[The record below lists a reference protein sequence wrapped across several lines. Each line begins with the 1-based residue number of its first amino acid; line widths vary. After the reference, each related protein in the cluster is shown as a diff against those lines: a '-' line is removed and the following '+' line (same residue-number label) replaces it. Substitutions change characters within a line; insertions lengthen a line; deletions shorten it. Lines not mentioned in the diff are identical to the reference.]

1 MTIRP
6 EIRLARLTGP
16 DQGNM
21 MELSAEVDGMIWDQ
35 FLTVVVDDKD
45 ESLWVQVHVGETLVQ
60 MPIKIVQAMLNRA
73 RKEVH
78 SETWFE
84 QNVFSKIDPA

>member
-1 MTIRP
+1 MNIRP
-6 EIRLARLTGP
+6 EIRLARLTGG
-16 DQGNM
+16 DHGNM
-21 MELSAEVDGMIWDQ
+21 MALSADIDGVVWD
-35 FLTVVVDDKD
+35 LVTVVADDKD
-45 ESLWVQVHVGETLVQ
+45 ESLWVQVYVGETLVQ

-84 QNVFSKIDPA
+84 RNIFSKTDPA